1 MTKTYIIKA
10 ITPIICTARDSTQ
23 LLKDVDFK
31 DADFKGSSKIT
42 WSTDKRKE
50 HEIEKDQIEKIRII
64 YPAYFNG
71 TDYYIPGSTVK
82 GNLLKIYKR
91 ILKEENKP
99 DADIEGMV
107 REFSNNVFVSDFILE
122 KENLKH
128 VKLAQ
133 LSKVQGLEKYL
144 AHGDGEHPELKNDA
158 HRDGERPKLKNDVF
172 FNSIYFEIYDKDS
185 KFKGKIRGYEKYK
198 VKIEGKAKY
207 SSNVKKIFNETEKEI
222 FGNDNNKVLS
232 ENLKNLKKLEKEESK
247 TMLLGGFRGFFNA
260 FETKNKEK
268 YAGKDKDT
276 EISKN
281 GIYSIFEKK
290 DQKNKYNIGYVT
302 IEEE

>member
-31 DADFKGSSKIT
+31 DADFKGNSKIA

-71 TDYYIPGSTVK
+71 IDYYIPGSTVK

-91 ILKEENKP
+91 ILKEENKYTNT
-99 DADIEGMV
+99 DIKGMV

-144 AHGDGEHPELKNDA
+144 AHEDGIPPE
-158 HRDGERPKLKNDVF
+158 LKNDVF

-222 FGNDNNKVLS
+222 FGNENNKVLS
-232 ENLKNLKKLEKEESK
+232 ENLKKLEKEESK
-247 TMLLGGFRGFFNA
+247 MMLLGGFRGFFNA

-268 YAGKDKDT
+268 YTGKDKDTDT

>member
-91 ILKEENKP
+91 ILKEENKYTNT
-99 DADIEGMV
+99 DIKGMV

-122 KENLKH
+122 KESLKH

-144 AHGDGEHPELKNDA
+144 AHEDGIP
-158 HRDGERPKLKNDVF
+158 PKLKNDVF

-222 FGNDNNKVLS
+222 FGNENNKVLS
-232 ENLKNLKKLEKEESK
+232 ENLKKLEKEESK
-247 TMLLGGFRGFFNA
+247 MMLLGGFRGFFNA

-268 YAGKDKDT
+268 YAGKDKD
-276 EISKN
+276 ISKN

>member
-31 DADFKGSSKIT
+31 DADFKGNSKIA

-71 TDYYIPGSTVK
+71 IDYYIPGSTVK
-82 GNLLKIYKR
+82 GNLLKVYKR
-91 ILKEENKP
+91 ILKEENKYTTV
-99 DADIEGMV
+99 DIEGMV

-144 AHGDGEHPELKNDA
+144 AHEDGIPPE
-158 HRDGERPKLKNDVF
+158 LKNDVF

-222 FGNDNNKVLS
+222 FGNENNKVLS
-232 ENLKNLKKLEKEESK
+232 ENLKKLEKEESK
-247 TMLLGGFRGFFNA
+247 MMLLGGFRGFFNA

-268 YAGKDKDT
+268 YAGKDKD
-276 EISKN
+276 ISKN

>member
-91 ILKEENKP
+91 ILKEENKYTNT
-99 DADIEGMV
+99 DIKGMV

-144 AHGDGEHPELKNDA
+144 AHEDGIPPE
-158 HRDGERPKLKNDVF
+158 LKNDVF

-222 FGNDNNKVLS
+222 FGNENNKVLS
-232 ENLKNLKKLEKEESK
+232 ENLKKLEKEESK
-247 TMLLGGFRGFFNA
+247 MMLLGGFRGFFNA

-268 YAGKDKDT
+268 YAGKDKD
-276 EISKN
+276 ISKN

>member
-71 TDYYIPGSTVK
+71 ADYYIPGSTVK

-144 AHGDGEHPELKNDA
+144 AHGDGIPPE
-158 HRDGERPKLKNDVF
+158 LKNDVF
-172 FNSIYFEIYDKDS
+172 FNKIYFEIYDKDS

-222 FGNDNNKVLS
+222 FGNENNKVLS
-232 ENLKNLKKLEKEESK
+232 ENLKKLEKEESK
-247 TMLLGGFRGFFNA
+247 MMLLGGFRGFFNA

-268 YAGKDKDT
+268 YAGKDKD
-276 EISKN
+276 ISKN

>member
-31 DADFKGSSKIT
+31 DADFKGNSKIA

-144 AHGDGEHPELKNDA
+144 AHGDGIPPE
-158 HRDGERPKLKNDVF
+158 LKNDVF
-172 FNSIYFEIYDKDS
+172 FNKIYFEIYDKDS

-222 FGNDNNKVLS
+222 FGNENNKVLS
-232 ENLKNLKKLEKEESK
+232 ENLKKLEKEESK
-247 TMLLGGFRGFFNA
+247 MMLLGGFRGFFNA

-268 YAGKDKDT
+268 YAGKDKD
-276 EISKN
+276 ISKN

>member
-122 KENLKH
+122 KESLKH

-144 AHGDGEHPELKNDA
+144 AHGDGIPPE
-158 HRDGERPKLKNDVF
+158 LKNDVF
-172 FNSIYFEIYDKDS
+172 FNKIYFEIYDKDS

-222 FGNDNNKVLS
+222 FGNENNKVLS
-232 ENLKNLKKLEKEESK
+232 ENLKKLEKEESK
-247 TMLLGGFRGFFNA
+247 MMLLGGFRGFFNA

-268 YAGKDKDT
+268 YAGKDKD
-276 EISKN
+276 ISKN

>member
-31 DADFKGSSKIT
+31 DADFKGNSKIA

-71 TDYYIPGSTVK
+71 IDYYIPGSTVK
-82 GNLLKIYKR
+82 GNLLKVYKR
-91 ILKEENKP
+91 ILKEENKYTTV
-99 DADIEGMV
+99 DIEGMV

-144 AHGDGEHPELKNDA
+144 AHEDGIPPE
-158 HRDGERPKLKNDVF
+158 LKNDVF

-207 SSNVKKIFNETEKEI
+207 SSNVKKIFNKTEKEI
-222 FGNDNNKVLS
+222 FDNENNEVLS
-232 ENLKNLKKLEKEESK
+232 KNLKKLEKKESK
-247 TMLLGGFRGFFNA
+247 MMLIGGFRGFFNA

-268 YAGKDKDT
+268 YTGKDKDTDT

>member
-71 TDYYIPGSTVK
+71 IDYYIPGSTVK
-82 GNLLKIYKR
+82 GNLLKVYKR

-144 AHGDGEHPELKNDA
+144 AHEDGIPPE
-158 HRDGERPKLKNDVF
+158 LKNDVF

-222 FGNDNNKVLS
+222 FGNENNKVLS
-232 ENLKNLKKLEKEESK
+232 ENLKKLEKEESK
-247 TMLLGGFRGFFNA
+247 MMLLGGFRGFFNA

-268 YAGKDKDT
+268 YTGKDKDTDT

>member
-71 TDYYIPGSTVK
+71 ADYYIPGSTVK

-91 ILKEENKP
+91 ILKEENKYTNT
-99 DADIEGMV
+99 DIKGMV

-144 AHGDGEHPELKNDA
+144 AHEDGIPPE
-158 HRDGERPKLKNDVF
+158 LKNDVF

-222 FGNDNNKVLS
+222 FGNENNKVLS
-232 ENLKNLKKLEKEESK
+232 ENLKKLEKEESK
-247 TMLLGGFRGFFNA
+247 MMLLGGFRGFFNA

-268 YAGKDKDT
+268 YAGKDKD
-276 EISKN
+276 ISKN

>member
-31 DADFKGSSKIT
+31 DADFKGNSKIA

-71 TDYYIPGSTVK
+71 IDYYIPGSTVK
-82 GNLLKIYKR
+82 GNLLKVYKR

-144 AHGDGEHPELKNDA
+144 AHEDGIPPE
-158 HRDGERPKLKNDVF
+158 LKNDVF

-207 SSNVKKIFNETEKEI
+207 SSDVEEIFNKTEKKD
-222 FGNDNNKVLS
+222 FGNDNNRVLF
-232 ENLKNLKKLEKEESK
+232 ENLKKLEKEESK
-247 TMLLGGFRGFFNA
+247 MMLLGGFRGFFNA

-268 YAGKDKDT
+268 YAGKDKD
-276 EISKN
+276 ISKN

>member
-91 ILKEENKP
+91 ILKEEKKYTTV
-99 DADIEGMV
+99 DIKGMV

-144 AHGDGEHPELKNDA
+144 AHGDGIPPE
-158 HRDGERPKLKNDVF
+158 LKNDVF
-172 FNSIYFEIYDKDS
+172 FNKIYFEIYDKDS

-222 FGNDNNKVLS
+222 FGNENNKVLS
-232 ENLKNLKKLEKEESK
+232 ENLKKLEKEESK
-247 TMLLGGFRGFFNA
+247 MMLLGGFRGFFNA

-268 YAGKDKDT
+268 YAGKDKD
-276 EISKN
+276 ISKN

>member
-31 DADFKGSSKIT
+31 DADFKGNSKIA

-71 TDYYIPGSTVK
+71 IDYYIPGSTVK

-91 ILKEENKP
+91 ILKEENKYTT
-99 DADIEGMV
+99 ADIEGMV

-144 AHGDGEHPELKNDA
+144 AHEDGIP
-158 HRDGERPKLKNDVF
+158 PKLKNDVF

-207 SSNVKKIFNETEKEI
+207 SSDVEEIFNKTEKKD
-222 FGNDNNKVLS
+222 FGNDNNRVLF
-232 ENLKNLKKLEKEESK
+232 ENLKKLEKEESK
-247 TMLLGGFRGFFNA
+247 MMLLGGFRGFFNA

-268 YAGKDKDT
+268 YAVKD
-276 EISKN
+276 ISKN

-290 DQKNKYNIGYVT
+290 DQKNK
-302 IEEE
+302 

>member
-122 KENLKH
+122 KESLKH

-144 AHGDGEHPELKNDA
+144 AHEDGIPPE
-158 HRDGERPKLKNDVF
+158 LKNDVF

-207 SSNVKKIFNETEKEI
+207 SSNVKKIFNKTEKEI
-222 FGNDNNKVLS
+222 FDNENNEVLS
-232 ENLKNLKKLEKEESK
+232 KNLKKLEKKESK
-247 TMLLGGFRGFFNA
+247 MMLIGGFRGFFNA

-268 YAGKDKDT
+268 YTGKDKDTDT

>member
-91 ILKEENKP
+91 ILKEENKYTNT
-99 DADIEGMV
+99 DIKGMV

-144 AHGDGEHPELKNDA
+144 AHEDGIP
-158 HRDGERPKLKNDVF
+158 PKLKNDVF
-172 FNSIYFEIYDKDS
+172 FNKIYFEIYDKDS

-222 FGNDNNKVLS
+222 FGNENNKVLS
-232 ENLKNLKKLEKEESK
+232 ENLKKLEKEESK
-247 TMLLGGFRGFFNA
+247 MMLLGGFRGFFNA

-268 YAGKDKDT
+268 YAGKDKD
-276 EISKN
+276 ISKN

>member
-31 DADFKGSSKIT
+31 DADFKGNSKIAL
-42 WSTDKRKE
+42 STDKRKE

-71 TDYYIPGSTVK
+71 IDYYIPGSTVK
-82 GNLLKIYKR
+82 GNLLKVYKR
-91 ILKEENKP
+91 ILKEENKYTTV
-99 DADIEGMV
+99 DIEGMV

-122 KENLKH
+122 KESLKH

-144 AHGDGEHPELKNDA
+144 AHEDGIPPE
-158 HRDGERPKLKNDVF
+158 LKNDVF

-207 SSNVKKIFNETEKEI
+207 SSNVKKIFNETEKKI
-222 FGNDNNKVLS
+222 FGNENNKVLS
-232 ENLKNLKKLEKEESK
+232 ENLKKLEKEESK
-247 TMLLGGFRGFFNA
+247 MMLLGGFRGFFNA

-268 YAGKDKDT
+268 YAGKD
-276 EISKN
+276 ISKN

>member
-91 ILKEENKP
+91 ILKEENKYTNT
-99 DADIEGMV
+99 DIKGMV

-122 KENLKH
+122 KESLKH

-144 AHGDGEHPELKNDA
+144 AHGDGIPPE
-158 HRDGERPKLKNDVF
+158 LKNDVF
-172 FNSIYFEIYDKDS
+172 FNKIYFEIYDKDS

-222 FGNDNNKVLS
+222 FGNENNKVLS
-232 ENLKNLKKLEKEESK
+232 ENLKKLEKEESK
-247 TMLLGGFRGFFNA
+247 MMLLGGFRGFFNA

-268 YAGKDKDT
+268 YTGKDKDTDT

>member
-31 DADFKGSSKIT
+31 DADFKGNSKIA

-71 TDYYIPGSTVK
+71 IDYYIPGSTVK
-82 GNLLKIYKR
+82 GNLLKVYKR
-91 ILKEENKP
+91 ILKEENKYTTV
-99 DADIEGMV
+99 DIEGMV

-144 AHGDGEHPELKNDA
+144 AHGDGIPPE
-158 HRDGERPKLKNDVF
+158 LKNDVF
-172 FNSIYFEIYDKDS
+172 FNKIYFEIYDKDS

-222 FGNDNNKVLS
+222 FGNENNKVLS
-232 ENLKNLKKLEKEESK
+232 ENLKKLEKEESK
-247 TMLLGGFRGFFNA
+247 MMLLGGFRGFFNA

>member
-82 GNLLKIYKR
+82 GNLLKVYKR
-91 ILKEENKP
+91 ILKEENKYTTV
-99 DADIEGMV
+99 DIEGMV

-144 AHGDGEHPELKNDA
+144 AHEDGIPPE
-158 HRDGERPKLKNDVF
+158 LKNDVF

-207 SSNVKKIFNETEKEI
+207 SSNVKKIFNKTEKEI
-222 FGNDNNKVLS
+222 FDNENNEVLS
-232 ENLKNLKKLEKEESK
+232 KNLKKLEKKESK
-247 TMLLGGFRGFFNA
+247 MMLIGGFRGFFNA

-268 YAGKDKDT
+268 YTGKDKDTDT

>member
-31 DADFKGSSKIT
+31 DADFKGNSKIA

-71 TDYYIPGSTVK
+71 IDYYIPGSTVK
-82 GNLLKIYKR
+82 GNLLKVYKR
-91 ILKEENKP
+91 ILKEENKYTTV
-99 DADIEGMV
+99 DIEGMV

-144 AHGDGEHPELKNDA
+144 AHGDGIPPE
-158 HRDGERPKLKNDVF
+158 LKNDVF
-172 FNSIYFEIYDKDS
+172 FNKIYFEIYDKDS

-222 FGNDNNKVLS
+222 FGNENNKVLS
-232 ENLKNLKKLEKEESK
+232 ENLKKLEKEESK
-247 TMLLGGFRGFFNA
+247 MMLLGGFRGFFNA

-268 YAGKDKDT
+268 YAVKD
-276 EISKN
+276 ISKN

>member
-31 DADFKGSSKIT
+31 DADFKGNSKIA

-91 ILKEENKP
+91 ILKEENKYTNT
-99 DADIEGMV
+99 DIKGMV

-122 KENLKH
+122 KESLKH

-144 AHGDGEHPELKNDA
+144 AHEDGIPPE
-158 HRDGERPKLKNDVF
+158 LKNDVF

-207 SSNVKKIFNETEKEI
+207 SSNVKKIFNKTEKEI
-222 FGNDNNKVLS
+222 FDNENNEVLS
-232 ENLKNLKKLEKEESK
+232 KNLKKLEKKESK
-247 TMLLGGFRGFFNA
+247 MMLIGGFRGFFNA

-268 YAGKDKDT
+268 YAGKDKD
-276 EISKN
+276 ISKN

>member
-71 TDYYIPGSTVK
+71 IDYYIPGSTVK
-82 GNLLKIYKR
+82 GNLLKVYKR

-144 AHGDGEHPELKNDA
+144 AHEDGIPPE
-158 HRDGERPKLKNDVF
+158 LKNDVF

-222 FGNDNNKVLS
+222 FGNENNKVLS
-232 ENLKNLKKLEKEESK
+232 ENLKKLEKEESK
-247 TMLLGGFRGFFNA
+247 MMLLGGFRGFFNA

-268 YAGKDKDT
+268 YAGKDKD
-276 EISKN
+276 ISKN

>member
-71 TDYYIPGSTVK
+71 IDYYIPGSTVK
-82 GNLLKIYKR
+82 GNLLKVYKR
-91 ILKEENKP
+91 ILKEENKYTNT
-99 DADIEGMV
+99 DIKGMV

-144 AHGDGEHPELKNDA
+144 AHEDGIPPE
-158 HRDGERPKLKNDVF
+158 LKNDVF

-207 SSNVKKIFNETEKEI
+207 SSNVKKIFNKTEKEI
-222 FGNDNNKVLS
+222 FDNENNEVLS
-232 ENLKNLKKLEKEESK
+232 KNLKKLEKKESK
-247 TMLLGGFRGFFNA
+247 MMLIGGFRGFFNA

-268 YAGKDKDT
+268 YTGKDKDTDT

>member
-31 DADFKGSSKIT
+31 DADFKGNSKIA

-91 ILKEENKP
+91 ILKEENKYTNT
-99 DADIEGMV
+99 DIKGMV

-122 KENLKH
+122 KESLKH

-144 AHGDGEHPELKNDA
+144 AHEDGIPPE
-158 HRDGERPKLKNDVF
+158 LKNDVF

-222 FGNDNNKVLS
+222 FGNENNKVLS
-232 ENLKNLKKLEKEESK
+232 ENLKKLEKEESK
-247 TMLLGGFRGFFNA
+247 MMLLGGFRGFFNA

-268 YAGKDKDT
+268 YAGKDKD
-276 EISKN
+276 ISKN

>member
-31 DADFKGSSKIT
+31 DADFKGNSKIA

-71 TDYYIPGSTVK
+71 IDYYIPGSTVK
-82 GNLLKIYKR
+82 GNLLKVYKR
-91 ILKEENKP
+91 ILKEENKYTTV
-99 DADIEGMV
+99 DIEGMV

-122 KENLKH
+122 KESLKH

-144 AHGDGEHPELKNDA
+144 AHEDGIPPE
-158 HRDGERPKLKNDVF
+158 LKNDVF

-207 SSNVKKIFNETEKEI
+207 SSNVKKIFNKTEKEI
-222 FGNDNNKVLS
+222 FDNENNEVLS
-232 ENLKNLKKLEKEESK
+232 KNLKKLEKKESK
-247 TMLLGGFRGFFNA
+247 MMLIGGFRGFFNA

-268 YAGKDKDT
+268 YAGKDKD
-276 EISKN
+276 ISKN

>member
-31 DADFKGSSKIT
+31 DADFKGNSKIA

-71 TDYYIPGSTVK
+71 IDYYIPGSTVK
-82 GNLLKIYKR
+82 GNLLKVYKR
-91 ILKEENKP
+91 ILKEENKYTTV
-99 DADIEGMV
+99 DIEGMV

-144 AHGDGEHPELKNDA
+144 AHEDGIPPE
-158 HRDGERPKLKNDVF
+158 LKNDVF

-207 SSNVKKIFNETEKEI
+207 SSNVKKIFNKTEKEI
-222 FGNDNNKVLS
+222 FDNENNEVLS
-232 ENLKNLKKLEKEESK
+232 KNLKKLEKKESK
-247 TMLLGGFRGFFNA
+247 MMLIGGFRGFFNA

-268 YAGKDKDT
+268 YAGKDKD
-276 EISKN
+276 ISKN

>member
-31 DADFKGSSKIT
+31 DADFKGNSKIA

-91 ILKEENKP
+91 ILKEENKYTNT
-99 DADIEGMV
+99 DIKGMV

-144 AHGDGEHPELKNDA
+144 AHGDGIPPE
-158 HRDGERPKLKNDVF
+158 LKNDVF
-172 FNSIYFEIYDKDS
+172 FNKIYFEIYDKDS

-222 FGNDNNKVLS
+222 FGNENNKVLS
-232 ENLKNLKKLEKEESK
+232 ENLKKLEKEESK
-247 TMLLGGFRGFFNA
+247 MMLLGGFRGFFNA

-268 YAGKDKDT
+268 YTGKDKDTDT

>member
-31 DADFKGSSKIT
+31 DADFKGNSKIA

-82 GNLLKIYKR
+82 GNLLKVYKR
-91 ILKEENKP
+91 ILKEENKYTTV
-99 DADIEGMV
+99 DIEGMV

-122 KENLKH
+122 KESLKH

-144 AHGDGEHPELKNDA
+144 AHEDGIPPE
-158 HRDGERPKLKNDVF
+158 LKNDVF

-222 FGNDNNKVLS
+222 FGNENNKVLS
-232 ENLKNLKKLEKEESK
+232 ENLKKLEKEESK
-247 TMLLGGFRGFFNA
+247 MMLLGGFRGFFNA

-268 YAGKDKDT
+268 YAGKDKD
-276 EISKN
+276 ISKN

>member
-31 DADFKGSSKIT
+31 DADFKGNSKIA

-71 TDYYIPGSTVK
+71 IDYYIPGSTVK
-82 GNLLKIYKR
+82 GNLLKVYKR
-91 ILKEENKP
+91 ILKEENKYTTV
-99 DADIEGMV
+99 DIEGMV

-144 AHGDGEHPELKNDA
+144 AHGDGIPPE
-158 HRDGERPKLKNDVF
+158 LKNDVF
-172 FNSIYFEIYDKDS
+172 FNKIYFEIYDKDS

-207 SSNVKKIFNETEKEI
+207 SSNVKKIFNKTEKEI
-222 FGNDNNKVLS
+222 FDNENNEVLS
-232 ENLKNLKKLEKEESK
+232 KNLKKLEKKESK
-247 TMLLGGFRGFFNA
+247 MMLIGGFRGFFNA

-268 YAGKDKDT
+268 YTGKDKDTDT

>member
-31 DADFKGSSKIT
+31 DADFKGNSKIA

-71 TDYYIPGSTVK
+71 IDYYIPGSTVK
-82 GNLLKIYKR
+82 GNLLKVYKR
-91 ILKEENKP
+91 ILKEENKYTTV
-99 DADIEGMV
+99 DIEGMV

-122 KENLKH
+122 KESLKH

-144 AHGDGEHPELKNDA
+144 AHEDGIPPE
-158 HRDGERPKLKNDVF
+158 LKNDVF

-222 FGNDNNKVLS
+222 FGNENNKVLS
-232 ENLKNLKKLEKEESK
+232 ENLKKLEKEESK
-247 TMLLGGFRGFFNA
+247 MMLLGGFRGFFNA

-268 YAGKDKDT
+268 YAGKD
-276 EISKN
+276 ISKN

>member
-91 ILKEENKP
+91 ILKEENKYTNT
-99 DADIEGMV
+99 DIKGMV

-144 AHGDGEHPELKNDA
+144 AHGDGIPPE
-158 HRDGERPKLKNDVF
+158 LKNDVF
-172 FNSIYFEIYDKDS
+172 FNKIYFEIYDKDS

-207 SSNVKKIFNETEKEI
+207 SSNVKKIFNKTEKEI
-222 FGNDNNKVLS
+222 FDNENNEVLS
-232 ENLKNLKKLEKEESK
+232 KNLKKLEKEESK
-247 TMLLGGFRGFFNA
+247 MMLLGGFRGFFNA

-268 YAGKDKDT
+268 YAGKDKD
-276 EISKN
+276 ISKN

>member
-71 TDYYIPGSTVK
+71 IDYYIPGSTVK
-82 GNLLKIYKR
+82 GNLLKVYKR
-91 ILKEENKP
+91 ILKEENKYTTV
-99 DADIEGMV
+99 DIEGMV

-122 KENLKH
+122 KESLKH

-144 AHGDGEHPELKNDA
+144 AHEDGIPPE
-158 HRDGERPKLKNDVF
+158 LKNDVF

-207 SSNVKKIFNETEKEI
+207 SSNVKKIFNKTEKEI
-222 FGNDNNKVLS
+222 FDNENNEVLS
-232 ENLKNLKKLEKEESK
+232 KNLKKLEKKESK
-247 TMLLGGFRGFFNA
+247 MMLIGGFRGFFNA

-268 YAGKDKDT
+268 YAVKD
-276 EISKN
+276 ISKN

>member
-31 DADFKGSSKIT
+31 DADFKGNSKIA

-71 TDYYIPGSTVK
+71 IDYYIPGSTVK
-82 GNLLKIYKR
+82 GNLLKVYKR
-91 ILKEENKP
+91 ILKEENKYTTV
-99 DADIEGMV
+99 DIEGMV

-122 KENLKH
+122 KESLKH

-144 AHGDGEHPELKNDA
+144 AHEDGIPPE
-158 HRDGERPKLKNDVF
+158 LKNDVF

-222 FGNDNNKVLS
+222 FGNENNKVLS
-232 ENLKNLKKLEKEESK
+232 ENLKKLEKEESK
-247 TMLLGGFRGFFNA
+247 MMLLGGFRGFFNA

-268 YAGKDKDT
+268 YAGKDKD
-276 EISKN
+276 ISKN

>member
-71 TDYYIPGSTVK
+71 ADYYIPGSTVK

-144 AHGDGEHPELKNDA
+144 AHEDGIP
-158 HRDGERPKLKNDVF
+158 PKLKNDVF

-222 FGNDNNKVLS
+222 FGNENNKVLS
-232 ENLKNLKKLEKEESK
+232 ENLKKLEKEVSK
-247 TMLLGGFRGFFNA
+247 MMLLGGFRGFFNA

-268 YAGKDKDT
+268 YAVKD
-276 EISKN
+276 ISKN

>member
-10 ITPIICTARDSTQ
+10 ITPIICTVRDSTQ

-31 DADFKGSSKIT
+31 DADFKGNSKIA

-91 ILKEENKP
+91 ILKEENKYTNT
-99 DADIEGMV
+99 DIKGMV

-122 KENLKH
+122 KESLKH

-144 AHGDGEHPELKNDA
+144 AHEDGIPPE
-158 HRDGERPKLKNDVF
+158 LKNDVF
-172 FNSIYFEIYDKDS
+172 FNKIYFEIYDKDS

-207 SSNVKKIFNETEKEI
+207 SSNVKKIFNKTEKEI
-222 FGNDNNKVLS
+222 FDNENNEVLS
-232 ENLKNLKKLEKEESK
+232 KNLKKLEKIESK
-247 TMLLGGFRGFFNA
+247 MMLIGGFRGFFNA

-268 YAGKDKDT
+268 YAGKDKD
-276 EISKN
+276 ISKN

>member
-31 DADFKGSSKIT
+31 DADFKGNSKIA

-71 TDYYIPGSTVK
+71 IDYYIPGSTVK
-82 GNLLKIYKR
+82 GNLLKVYKR

-144 AHGDGEHPELKNDA
+144 AHGDGIPPE
-158 HRDGERPKLKNDVF
+158 LKNDVF
-172 FNSIYFEIYDKDS
+172 FNKIYFEIYDKDS

-222 FGNDNNKVLS
+222 FGNENNKVLS
-232 ENLKNLKKLEKEESK
+232 ENLKKLEKEESK
-247 TMLLGGFRGFFNA
+247 MMLLGGFRGFFNA

-268 YAGKDKDT
+268 YAGKDKD
-276 EISKN
+276 ISKN

>member
-31 DADFKGSSKIT
+31 DADFKGNSKIA

-71 TDYYIPGSTVK
+71 ADYYIPGSTVK

-91 ILKEENKP
+91 ILKEENKYTNT
-99 DADIEGMV
+99 DIKGMV

-144 AHGDGEHPELKNDA
+144 AHGDGIPPE
-158 HRDGERPKLKNDVF
+158 LKNDVF
-172 FNSIYFEIYDKDS
+172 FNKIYFEIYDKDS

-207 SSNVKKIFNETEKEI
+207 SSDVEEIFNKTEKKD
-222 FGNDNNKVLS
+222 FGNDNNRVLF
-232 ENLKNLKKLEKEESK
+232 ENLKKLEKEESK
-247 TMLLGGFRGFFNA
+247 MMLLGGFRGFFNA

-268 YAGKDKDT
+268 YAVKD
-276 EISKN
+276 ISKN

>member
-31 DADFKGSSKIT
+31 DADFKGNSKIA

-144 AHGDGEHPELKNDA
+144 AHEDGIP
-158 HRDGERPKLKNDVF
+158 PKLKNDVF

-222 FGNDNNKVLS
+222 FGNENNKVLS
-232 ENLKNLKKLEKEESK
+232 ENLKKLEKEESK
-247 TMLLGGFRGFFNA
+247 MMLLGGFRGFFNA

-268 YAGKDKDT
+268 YAGKDKD
-276 EISKN
+276 ISKN

>member
-31 DADFKGSSKIT
+31 DADFKGNSKIA

-82 GNLLKIYKR
+82 GNLLKVYKR
-91 ILKEENKP
+91 ILKEENKYTTV
-99 DADIEGMV
+99 DIEGMV

-122 KENLKH
+122 KESLKH

-144 AHGDGEHPELKNDA
+144 AHEDGIPPE
-158 HRDGERPKLKNDVF
+158 LKNDVF

-222 FGNDNNKVLS
+222 FGNENNKVLS
-232 ENLKNLKKLEKEESK
+232 ENLKKLEKEESK
-247 TMLLGGFRGFFNA
+247 MMLLGGFRGFFNA

-268 YAGKDKDT
+268 YTGKDKDTDT

>member
-91 ILKEENKP
+91 ILKEENKYTNT
-99 DADIEGMV
+99 DIKGMV

-144 AHGDGEHPELKNDA
+144 AHGDGIPPE
-158 HRDGERPKLKNDVF
+158 LKNDVF
-172 FNSIYFEIYDKDS
+172 FNKIYFEIYDKDS

-207 SSNVKKIFNETEKEI
+207 SSDVEEIFNKTEKKD
-222 FGNDNNKVLS
+222 FGNDNNRVLF
-232 ENLKNLKKLEKEESK
+232 ENLKKLEKEESK
-247 TMLLGGFRGFFNA
+247 MMLLGGFRGFFNA

-268 YAGKDKDT
+268 YAGKDKD
-276 EISKN
+276 ISKN